1 MLPGRES
8 CTNPRVGAVR
18 PMAGTSVQRSG
29 LTTAVDEKDF
39 GRLSKLE
46 PNPTLGGRIYR
57 LLEDAIVKGEL
68 APGQKLDEQVLADH
82 FGVSRIPLR
91 EALSGLE
98 VAGWVEKSAGRQG
111 VRVRAMADGDL
122 VHLSEVRSVLEAECA
137 ALATTRCDEND
148 LKALRAVIKKART
161 AFARGD
167 RTRQVELNTEF
178 HMLIASCSRNEV
190 FVEILSLLDKRVR
203 RVLWIAQVDVLEASI
218 DEHEALV
225 DAMEQ
230 RDVRTARKVAHAHA
244 SRHGP

>member
-1 MLPGRES
+1 
-8 CTNPRVGAVR
+8 
-18 PMAGTSVQRSG
+18 MAGTRTQRAS
-29 LTTAVDEKDF
+29 LSAPADENDF

-98 VAGWVEKSAGRQG
+98 VAGWVEKTAGRQG
-111 VRVRAMADGDL
+111 VRVRALDEGDL

-137 ALATTRCDEND
+137 ALAAQRRDED
-148 LKALRAVIKKART
+148 EVKALRAVIKKSRA
-161 AFARGD
+161 AFGRGD
-167 RTRQVELNTEF
+167 RARQVELNTEF
-178 HMLIASCSRNEV
+178 HMLVASCSRNEV

-203 RVLWIAQVDVLEASI
+203 RVLWIAQADVLEASI

-225 DAMEQ
+225 DAMER

-244 SRHGP
+244 SRHAPTSAGQAAGDHSHSD

>member
-1 MLPGRES
+1 
-8 CTNPRVGAVR
+8 
-18 PMAGTSVQRSG
+18 MAEVS
-29 LTTAVDEKDF
+29 TAKAKPSAANGDERDL

-68 APGQKLDEQVLADH
+68 APGQKLDEQGLADH

-98 VAGWVEKSAGRQG
+98 VAGWVEKSSGRQG
-111 VRVRAMADGDL
+111 VRVRALTDGDL
-122 VHLSEVRSVLEAECA
+122 THLSEVRSVLEAECA
-137 ALATTRCDEND
+137 ALATARCDEREI
-148 LKALRAVIKKART
+148 KALRAVIKKARA

-178 HMLIASCSRNEV
+178 HMMVAACSRNEV
-190 FVEILSLLDKRVR
+190 FVEMLSLLDKRVR
-203 RVLWIAQVDVLEASI
+203 RVLWIAQIDVLEASI

-225 DAMEQ
+225 DAMER
-230 RDVRTARKVAHAHA
+230 RDVRAARKVAHAHA
-244 SRHGP
+244 SRHGPTNAAQGAVSHAHSE